1 MSLFNIA
8 ENLRRIFA
16 TVEENEGE
24 LTPELEQELVINKE
38 NFTETIKSYSNYIT
52 VLNGEIA
59 TVKAEQDRLNKLKKS
74 KENTVE
80 RLKNAIATAI
90 IEFGDTSKSG
100 AKFIDFGTGKV
111 SIRKTASVEA
121 NEEFAENIV
130 NCLMEEMSSEKYT
143 NQIDVNDVSFSDI
156 TDRYVFKSTE
166 DSAKCENLVDLVG
179 VNADITAR
187 INIKNLLESKDGL
200 ALLKQFVKFGT
211 TSFKPNVDKKAIKE
225 YIETNET
232 RPDYANIVNKNNVIF
247 K

>member
-1 MSLFNIA
+1 MSLFNIS

-24 LTPELEQELVINKE
+24 LTPELEQELVINQE
-38 NFTETIKSYSNYIT
+38 NFVETIKSYSNYIT
-52 VLNGEIA
+52 TLNGEIA
-59 TVKAEQDRLNKLKKS
+59 TVKAEQDRLSKLKKS
-74 KENTVE
+74 KENTIE

-100 AKFIDFGTGKV
+100 AKFVDFGTGKV
-111 SIRKTASVEA
+111 SIRKTVSIET

-156 TDRYVFKSTE
+156 TDRYVFKTIE
-166 DSAKCENLVDLVG
+166 DSPKCESLNDLTG
-179 VNADITAR
+179 INADITAR
-187 INIKNLLESKDGL
+187 INLKNLFESKDGL

-211 TSFKPNVDKKAIKE
+211 ISFKPNVDKKAIKE
-225 YIETNET
+225 YIESNET
-232 RPDYANIVNKNNVIF
+232 RPDYANIVNKNSVIF